1 MYLTLD
7 IGNTRTK
14 YARFSEN
21 GAVLESGFC
30 DTLPDTTGCKAACV
44 SNVGD
49 VNVDFSGIQ
58 IPVLFISHKVKL
70 PFSIAY
76 QTPETLGA
84 DRLAGVAGAAFQF
97 QGNDLLVVD
106 AGTCLKFELLRNNI
120 YQGGSIAPG
129 LKMRYKALKTF
140 TQRLPEIEH
149 RNFDSLLGDNTERAI
164 LSGVQAGFLQEVSGR
179 IQSFMT
185 ETPELQV
192 LLTGGD
198 APFLA
203 ERLKTKIFAEPLLV
217 HYGLYHT
224 LRLNGY

>member
-14 YARFSEN
+14 FVRFSDQ
-21 GAVLESGFC
+21 GAVLDSGIA
-30 DTLPDTTGCKAACV
+30 DTLPDTTDCKAV
-44 SNVGD
+44 SVANVGN
-49 VNVDFSGIQ
+49 VNTDFSSAIC
-58 IPVLFISHKVKL
+58 PVFNISHQVKL

-76 QTPETLGA
+76 LTPETLGA
-84 DRLAGVAGAAFQF
+84 DRLAGAVGAAFLF
-97 QGNDLLVVD
+97 PGKDILVVD
-106 AGTCLKFELLRNNI
+106 AGTCLKFELLKNNV
-120 YQGGSIAPG
+120 YEGGSISPG
-129 LKMRYKALKTF
+129 LMMRYKALSHF
-140 TQRLPEIEH
+140 TKRLPEIKH
-149 RNFDSLLGDNTERAI
+149 RDFDNLQGNSTETAI

-179 IQSFMT
+179 IASFLA
-185 ETPELQV
+185 ETAGLQV
-192 LLTGGD
+192 VITGGD

>member
-14 YARFSEN
+14 YVRFSDE
-21 GAVLESGFC
+21 GSVLESGYC
-30 DTLPDTTGCKAACV
+30 DALPDTIGCKALGVA
-44 SNVGD
+44 NVGD
-49 VNVDFSGIQ
+49 AAVDFSA
-58 IPVLFISHKVKL
+58 IPVLVFEISHKAKL
-70 PFSIAY
+70 PFTIAY

-84 DRLAGVAGAAFQF
+84 DRLAGVAGASFLF
-97 QGNDLLVVD
+97 PGKDLLVVD
-106 AGTCLKFELLRNNI
+106 AGTCLKFELLRNNV
-120 YQGGSIAPG
+120 YEGGSIAPG
-129 LKMRYKALKTF
+129 FKMRYRALKTF
-140 TQRLPEIEH
+140 TERLPEIEH
-149 RNFDSLLGDNTERAI
+149 RPVETWIGDSTETAI

-179 IQSFMT
+179 IHSFLA
-185 ETPELQV
+185 ETPGLQIV
-192 LLTGGD
+192 LTGGD

>member
-14 YARFSEN
+14 YAHFSDE
-21 GAVLESGFC
+21 GVVLESGIC
-30 DTLPDTTGCKAACV
+30 DALPDIADCKAIGVA
-44 SNVGD
+44 NVGD
-49 VNVDFSGIQ
+49 AAVDFSA
-58 IPVLFISHKVKL
+58 IPVLVFEISHKAKL
-70 PFSIAY
+70 PFTIAY

-84 DRLAGVAGAAFQF
+84 DRLAGVAGAAFLF
-97 QGNDLLVVD
+97 PGKDLLVVD
-106 AGTCLKFELLRNNI
+106 AGTCLKFELLRNNV
-120 YQGGSIAPG
+120 YEGGSIAPG
-129 LKMRYKALKTF
+129 LKMRYRALKTF
-140 TQRLPEIEH
+140 TERLPEIEH
-149 RNFDSLLGDNTERAI
+149 RPVEAWIGDSTETAI

-179 IQSFMT
+179 IHSFLA
-185 ETPELQV
+185 ETPGLQIV
-192 LLTGGD
+192 LTGGD

>member
-7 IGNTRTK
+7 IGNTRNK
-14 YARFSEN
+14 FARFSED
-21 GAVLESGFC
+21 GTVLESGFC
-30 DTLPDTTGCKAACV
+30 DTLPDTTDCKALCV
-44 SNVGD
+44 ANVGAT
-49 VNVDFSGIQ
+49 NVDFSGIQ
-58 IPVLFISHKVKL
+58 IPVFFISHKVKL

-76 QTPETLGA
+76 QTPETLGS
-84 DRLAGVAGAAFQF
+84 DRLAGVVGAAFLF

-140 TQRLPEIEH
+140 THRLPEIEH
-149 RNFDSLLGDNTERAI
+149 RDFDNLLGDNTERAI

-179 IQSFMT
+179 IQSFMA
-185 ETPELQV
+185 ETLGLQV
-192 LLTGGD
+192 VLTGGD